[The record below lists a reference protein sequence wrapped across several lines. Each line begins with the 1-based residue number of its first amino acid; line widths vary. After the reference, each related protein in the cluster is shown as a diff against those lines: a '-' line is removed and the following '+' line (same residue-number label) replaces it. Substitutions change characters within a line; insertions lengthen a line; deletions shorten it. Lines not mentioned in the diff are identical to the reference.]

1 MVSTR
6 YKELSTRVAELRKHL
21 LPRKFSL
28 TGDYTDC
35 QLDRARGYRVLVHA
49 EIESYLEDIVKEVVT
64 NCIHKWKQN
73 KKPSSTLIAF
83 LASYH
88 SSWNVN
94 DDISNQEII
103 QIAKSRKR
111 EDSIFNILVA
121 AQKQFI
127 NLIEKNHGIKENNL
141 KSLIL
146 PTGVDINQLDQTWLA
161 NLDSFGKL
169 RGEIAHKTK
178 RTTTQ
183 VNPKDEFDRV
193 KSLLK
198 GLKDLDVLVLNQSK
212 Y

>member
-6 YKELSTRVAELRKHL
+6 YKELCARATELRKHL
-21 LPRKFSL
+21 LPRKFSP
-28 TGDYTDC
+28 TGNYTDI
-35 QLDRARGYRVLVHA
+35 QLDRTRGYRMLVHA
-49 EIESYLEDIVKEVVT
+49 EIESYLEDIVKETVT
-64 NCIHKWKQN
+64 DCIRNWKSN
-73 KKPSSTLIAF
+73 RKPSSLLIAF

-88 SSWNVN
+88 SSWSVN
-94 DDISNQEII
+94 DETSNEEII

-111 EDSIFNILVA
+111 KDSVSEIITA
-121 AQKQFI
+121 AMGQFVKI
-127 NLIEKNHGIKENNL
+127 IEGNHGVREDNF

-146 PTGVDINQLDQTWLA
+146 PTGVDIDQLDQTWLT
-161 NLDSFGKL
+161 NLDNFGKL

-198 GLKDLDVLVLNQSK
+198 GLRDLDVLILKQK
-212 Y
+212 